1 MTKERKEII
10 LQEIQYW
17 KANRLLPESYCDYL
31 LALYTQGEGLTHP
44 SPGPRQWVIVTR
56 IMIAFLM
63 LPISFLVIY
72 FTETAFIMQTGIL
85 SIFVLGT
92 GLTAVYLYNKKS
104 IDFSMYATMG
114 LLLLLLWNVH
124 IISLWQAPNHR
135 NGTLSPLVLG
145 WKEIRCGFYEDD
157 WSSWCCFCLFIYVF
171 QLLAGLLFSKEDF
184 SSKINIVCILEK
196 DI

>member
-124 IISLWQAPNHR
+124 IISLWQAPNWLFVSIVMVHCLLWYWGGR
-135 NGTLSPLVLG
+135 KLDVVFMKMIGALG
-145 WKEIRCGFYEDD
+145 AASAFLYM
-157 WSSWCCFCLFIYVF
+157 FFNF
-171 QLLAGLLFSKEDF
+171 
-184 SSKINIVCILEK
+184 
-196 DI
+196 

>member
-31 LALYTQGEGLTHP
+31 LALYTQGEGLNQP
-44 SPGPRQWVIVTR
+44 LSGSSQWMIVTR
-56 IMIAFLM
+56 VMIAFLM
-63 LPISFLVIY
+63 LLISFLVIY

-104 IDFSMYATMG
+104 IDFSVYVIIG

-124 IISLWQAPNHR
+124 IISIWQAPNWLFASIVMVHCLLWYWGGR
-135 NGTLSPLVLG
+135 KLDVIFIKIIGTLGSA
-145 WKEIRCGFYEDD
+145 
-157 WSSWCCFCLFIYVF
+157 SAFIYMF
-171 QLLAGLLFSKEDF
+171 FNF
-184 SSKINIVCILEK
+184 
-196 DI
+196 